1 MSERVRFSCSG
12 FLRSRSGWLLH
23 DSEGHKLLTISIAVA
38 WEFFWLNGSGLLQC
52 SRLVAISYVR
62 KVMPMWNNLVQC
74 SEQGLF
80 SSQVFCLTML
90 RRFPLRSGHYRRV
103 PQYDDIP
110 DWAGDFVRLGLVMYI
125 IESNWITLT
134 LTGNMS
140 HPLSHLY
147 LFVHID
153 WGWLIFSTRKR
164 RHVSLGSPHLPCE
177 FGNAGMLGCRDLLG
191 SQQLQSLVASRTCR
205 VVDYGPGRRKEEREV
220 KRMKSVGQ
228 NSCCEVS
235 SRFWPLKTDENYLQ
249 VLLPSYG
256 WRKLRHLQFG
266 VAAVPAPKTWG
277 WRQRPCEL
285 PRTIREKWMFN
296 HVRSHWPWL
305 SNWETERD
313 LEWLVRL

>member
-1 MSERVRFSCSG
+1 
-12 FLRSRSGWLLH
+12 
-23 DSEGHKLLTISIAVA
+23 
-38 WEFFWLNGSGLLQC
+38 
-52 SRLVAISYVR
+52 
-62 KVMPMWNNLVQC
+62 MPMWNNLVQC

-80 SSQVFCLTML
+80 SSQDFCLTML
-90 RRFPLRSGHYRRV
+90 HRFPLRSGHYRRV

-110 DWAGDFVRLGLVMYI
+110 DWAGDFVLLGLVMYI
-125 IESNWITLT
+125 IESSWITLT

-140 HPLSHLY
+140 SHPFIP
-147 LFVHID
+147 FVSVCTYRLISTGDD
-153 WGWLIFSTRKR
+153 WSFPQEKEDTYHSDPPR
-164 RHVSLGSPHLPCE
+164 LPCE

-277 WRQRPCEL
+277 WRQRPCKL
-285 PRTIREKWMFN
+285 PLTIKEKWMFN

-313 LEWLVRL
+313 LQLLVRL